1 VWDPS
6 LWSDGASPWYNNSW
20 IRVGNR
26 CFQRAYASE
35 SSLYSFDSGS
45 RDAHQATEYQWRAPG
60 EWFAEVY
67 QVYYAEQEKDPKAP
81 VGALL
86 RSKDPQAAALM
97 SGRVDRGHSPQDMR
111 GGATRKAPG
120 T

>member
-1 VWDPS
+1 MRT
-6 LWSDGASPWYNNSW
+6 G
-20 IRVGNR
+20 GR
-26 CFQRAYASE
+26 CFQRAYDGE
-35 SSLYSFDSGS
+35 SSLSSFDSAA
-45 RDAHQATEYQWRAPG
+45 RANHQVTAYQWRAPG

-67 QVYYAEQEKDPKAP
+67 QVYYAEQEKDPAAP

-111 GGATRKAPG
+111 GGVTNKAPG